1 MCTIEQA
8 AEELLVKLGALD
20 KPSSL
25 GNEPPSINTL
35 GRTMSQFPLAP
46 RYAKML
52 ALGGQADCLEYVIAL
67 VAGLSVREV
76 FISDSGSCD
85 NEQVCCQWLPF
96 MFFDVLIYIQETEKS
111 EKKQNKVYSTRRGW
125 AGQVHKYICTYCR
138 KIQCLHSLVHHLKG
152 LSKSY

>member
-1 MCTIEQA
+1 M
-8 AEELLVKLGALD
+8 KLGALD

-111 EKKQNKVYSTRRGW
+111 EKSKTKCTALGEDGLVR
-125 AGQVHKYICTYCR
+125 YISIYVRTVERFNAY
-138 KIQCLHSLVHHLKG
+138 IVW
-152 LSKSY
+152 YTI